1 MKRWHVTTAG
11 LLLCIGFG
19 NGVLGVGSTARADF
33 VFGIP
38 TNLGPVVNSEADI
51 TGVCVSYDGL
61 SLYFCS
67 DRSDGY
73 GSYDLWIATR
83 EKVGSEWSA
92 PVNLGP
98 TVNSTAGCMA
108 PSISADG
115 LSLYFSDVENPT
127 SEGPLIPGGIGS
139 TDIWVITRDSTDGQW
154 GPPTN
159 LRAPVNHVGGN
170 ICPSISADGLSLH
183 FCSGASRGGSGLYDI
198 WLATRKSDGEQW
210 DSPINLGPTVNTG
223 RADIGPSISSD
234 GLVLFFCSGTYTNS
248 YDLHMSRQ
256 KSEDGTWEGAVKLDS
271 AVNTSSDDLCPN
283 ISSDGQT
290 LYFVS
295 NRPGGYGQRDIW
307 QVPLVPIA
315 DFNADG
321 QVGLV
326 DLVMLI
332 DTWGTDTVL
341 CDIGPMPWG
350 DGKVDIEDLKVFV
363 TEWEKENPPA
373 QP

>member
-1 MKRWHVTTAG
+1 MNRATVKSRLVVSLF
-11 LLLCIGFG
+11 LLA
-19 NGVLGVGSTARADF
+19 STNNARADF
-33 VFGIP
+33 AFGTP
-38 TNLGPVVNSEADI
+38 KNLGPAVNSEDDI
-51 TGVCVSYDGL
+51 SGVCISQDGL
-61 SLYFCS
+61 CLYF
-67 DRSDGY
+67 
-73 GSYDLWIATR
+73 GSTRPNGFGNYDLWATTR
-83 EKVGSEWSA
+83 ETPDSEWGA
-92 PVNLGP
+92 PANLGP
-98 TVNSTAGCMA
+98 TANSAAGCMA
-108 PSISADG
+108 PSISADS
-115 LSLYFSDVENPT
+115 LTLYFSDVETPT

-139 TDIWVITRDSTDGQW
+139 TDIWAITRETTDGQW

-159 LRAPVNHVGGN
+159 LRAPINYVGGN
-170 ICPSISADGLSLH
+170 ICPSISADGLSLY

-198 WLATRKSDGEQW
+198 WLATRESVGEQW

-248 YDLHMSRQ
+248 YDLYMSRQ

-307 QVPLVPIA
+307 QVPLIPIA

>member
-1 MKRWHVTTAG
+1 MKCGSQTVSIKPLGQKGRCQMKRWYVTTGG
-11 LLLCIGFG
+11 LLLCMGFG
-19 NGVLGVGSTARADF
+19 NGVIGVGSTARADF

-51 TGVCVSYDGL
+51 MGVCASYDGL

-83 EKVGSEWSA
+83 EKVGLGWSA

-115 LSLYFSDVENPT
+115 LSLYF
-127 SEGPLIPGGIGS
+127 
-139 TDIWVITRDSTDGQW
+139 
-154 GPPTN
+154 
-159 LRAPVNHVGGN
+159 
-170 ICPSISADGLSLH
+170 
-183 FCSGASRGGSGLYDI
+183 
-198 WLATRKSDGEQW
+198 
-210 DSPINLGPTVNTG
+210 
-223 RADIGPSISSD
+223 
-234 GLVLFFCSGTYTNS
+234 
-248 YDLHMSRQ
+248 
-256 KSEDGTWEGAVKLDS
+256 
-271 AVNTSSDDLCPN
+271 
-283 ISSDGQT
+283 
-290 LYFVS
+290 VS

-307 QVPLVPIA
+307 QVPLIPIA

-321 QVGLV
+321 QVDLV